1 MWYFQVLICCHP
13 DIMCELPG
21 WLYSWHPRTVSYV
34 LLPGLLLRM
43 SCHMASGVYT
53 TYVLLPG
60 LLLRMNCHLASGV
73 YTTCVMLPGLVLRM
87 NCHVASGVYTTC
99 GDVAMQG
106 YCWGWTATWHLE
118 CPTTFPRNVFF
129 TNSQMPFLVVKK
141 TRTAFPTQLT
151 IMMPKK
157 SIKHF

>member
-1 MWYFQVLICCHP
+1 MWYFQVLLCCHP

-43 SCHMASGVYT
+43 NCHM
-53 TYVLLPG
+53 
-60 LLLRMNCHLASGV
+60 ASGV
-73 YTTCVMLPGLVLRM
+73 YTTCVMLPGLLLRI